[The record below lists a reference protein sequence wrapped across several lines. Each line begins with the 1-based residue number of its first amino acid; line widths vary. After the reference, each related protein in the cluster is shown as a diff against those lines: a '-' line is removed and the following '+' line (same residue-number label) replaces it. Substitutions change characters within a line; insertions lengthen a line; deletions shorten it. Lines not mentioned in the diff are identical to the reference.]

1 MSRTSFT
8 RLLAALM
15 LVALAG
21 SGHADQKVHTVHV
34 TGPTVIGYVPSDTQ
48 SQRDD
53 GSVEGIAHTMFA
65 LEDTNACLG
74 RGRVR
79 FEFVFAD
86 RIVVVNGK
94 QSASLQVNKMEQ
106 GFGAVLVEPGRKLK
120 VVFAEQGPSTLQYL
134 LPNAASAYWAEPKCK
149 QDG

>member
-1 MSRTSFT
+1 MSHTSFIQ
-8 RLLAALM
+8 LLAALM
-15 LVALAG
+15 LGALAG
-21 SGHADQKVHTVHV
+21 CGYASQQVHTVHV

-53 GSVEGIAHTMFA
+53 GSVEGIAHTRFA

-74 RGRVR
+74 RGRVK

-94 QSASLQVNKMEQ
+94 QSASLQVNKMGQ
-106 GFGAVLVEPGRKLK
+106 GFGAVLVKPGRKPK

-134 LPNAASAYWAEPKCK
+134 LPNAASAYWAEPNCK

>member
-1 MSRTSFT
+1 MNRTSFT
-8 RLLAALM
+8 CLLAALT
-15 LVALAG
+15 LGALAEG
-21 SGHADQKVHTVHV
+21 GYAGQRIHTVHV
-34 TGPTVIGYVPSDTQ
+34 TEPTVIGYAPSDTQ

-53 GSVEGIAHTMFA
+53 GSVEGIAHTRFA

-74 RGRVR
+74 RGRAS
-79 FEFVFAD
+79 FQFVFAD

-94 QSASLQVNKMEQ
+94 QSASLQVNKMGQ
-106 GFGAVLVEPGRKLK
+106 GFGAVLVQPGRKPK

>member
-1 MSRTSFT
+1 MWRTSFT

-15 LVALAG
+15 LVALAE
-21 SGHADQKVHTVHV
+21 SGHAGKQVHTVHV

-53 GSVEGIAHTMFA
+53 GSVEGIAHTRFA

-74 RGRVR
+74 RGKAR

-86 RIVVVNGK
+86 RIIVVNGK
-94 QSASLQVNKMEQ
+94 QSASLQVNKMGQ
-106 GFGAVLVEPGRKLK
+106 GFGAVLVEPNRKLK
-120 VVFAEQGPSTLQYL
+120 IVVAEQGPSTLQYL
-134 LPNAASAYWAEPKCK
+134 LPSAASAYWSAPKCK